1 MKRLFRIGMALIATM
16 LFLNA
21 CDVEKEPYIQGA
33 EDEKQILNFK
43 VIGVSN
49 PVLGTVD
56 GTFIGT
62 IDEDAKTVR
71 LDFPEGT
78 IPIGIPIIMVSTYAT
93 IEPESGIA
101 QDFTNPVYYTV
112 TALNGTTAQYMVE
125 AIVHDADNEKSILSF
140 RFDALDEDGIIDEV
154 ARRISFVL
162 PAETDVTQLVPTI
175 EVSEGATVEPASGV
189 AQDFTNPV
197 TYTVTA
203 QNGTTAVYTVMV
215 IVEGGDVEPTGK
227 MVLIKDFTG
236 ARCVNCPA
244 AAEYAHN
251 LQHQLDEDHI
261 FIMSVHA
268 GFLAQPMGQFPNFL
282 TDEGTEWYNNH
293 DSNPL
298 FTVDHVAL
306 TDGNSLKVEQI
317 DTPVVTALDEEQ
329 SFEIVIGR
337 QFDPTSRQLQV
348 NIQAVSLT
356 DWDGH
361 FFITACLV
369 EDNIVGW
376 QIIPGGTDKEY
387 VFHNVFRG
395 TLNGAYGESF
405 EDHHVDSDDT
415 FSFSYNTEINAD
427 YNADECYVVVYVYD
441 RNQGDKI
448 LQTAVKKIK

>member
-1 MKRLFRIGMALIATM
+1 MIATM

-33 EDEKQILNFK
+33 EDERFILEFK
-43 VIGVSN
+43 VDSVY
-49 PVLGTVD
+49 GTVD
-56 GTFIGT
+56 
-62 IDEDAKTVR
+62 EDNKMVR
-71 LDFPEGT
+71 LDFPAGT
-78 IPIGIPIIMVSTYAT
+78 DVTHLTPTIIISNYAT
-93 IEPESGIA
+93 IEPKSGVT

-112 TALNGTTAQYMVE
+112 TAMSGATAQYMVE
-125 AIVHDADNEKSILSF
+125 AIVHDADNEKNILSF
-140 RFDALDEDGIIDEV
+140 RFDALDEDGLIDEV

-189 AQDFTNPV
+189 AQDFTNSV

-203 QNGTTAVYTVMV
+203 QNGTTAAYTVMV
-215 IVEGGDVEPTGK
+215 IVEGGEVEPTGK

-356 DWDGH
+356 DRDGH

>member
-1 MKRLFRIGMALIATM
+1 MIATM

-33 EDEKQILNFK
+33 EDERFILEFK
-43 VIGVSN
+43 VDSVY
-49 PVLGTVD
+49 GTVD
-56 GTFIGT
+56 
-62 IDEDAKTVR
+62 EDNKMVR
-71 LDFPEGT
+71 LDFPAGT
-78 IPIGIPIIMVSTYAT
+78 DVTHLTPTIIISNYAT
-93 IEPESGIA
+93 IEPKSGVT

-112 TALNGTTAQYMVE
+112 TAMSGATAQYMVE

-203 QNGTTAVYTVMV
+203 QNGTTAAYTVMV

-356 DWDGH
+356 DRDGH

-415 FSFSYNTEINAD
+415 FSISYNTEINAD

>member
-1 MKRLFRIGMALIATM
+1 MKRILRIGMALLAAM
-16 LFLNA
+16 MFLNA

-33 EDEKQILNFK
+33 EDERSILEFR
-43 VIGVSN
+43 VDSVY
-49 PVLGTVD
+49 GTVD
-56 GTFIGT
+56 
-62 IDEDAKTVR
+62 EDTKIVR
-71 LDFPEGT
+71 LDFPAGT
-78 IPIGIPIIMVSTYAT
+78 DVTHLIPTITISNYAT
-93 IEPESGIA
+93 IEPESGVA

-112 TALNGTTAQYMVE
+112 TSLSGISAQYMVE

-140 RFDALDEDGIIDEV
+140 RFDALDESGVIDQI
-154 ARRISFVL
+154 ARTISFVL

-175 EVSEGATVEPASGV
+175 VVSEGATVEPASGV

-227 MVLIKDFTG
+227 TVLIKDFTG
-236 ARCVNCPA
+236 VRCVNCPA
-244 AAEYAHN
+244 AAEHAHN

-268 GFLAQPMGQFPNFL
+268 GYQAQPMGSFPDFL

-306 TDGNSLKVEQI
+306 TEGNTLNDGQI
-317 DTPVVTALDEEQ
+317 DAPVVAALEEEQ
-329 SFEIVIGR
+329 SFEIVVSPNY
-337 QFDPTSRQLQV
+337 DEASRQLQV
-348 NIQAVSLT
+348 EVQAIALV
-356 DWDGH
+356 DRDGE
-361 FFITACLV
+361 FYITACLV
-369 EDNIVGW
+369 EDHITGW
-376 QIIPGGTDKEY
+376 QITSNGVDKEY
-387 VFHNVFRG
+387 DFRNVFRG
-395 TLNGAYGESF
+395 TLNGAYGEAF
-405 EDHHVDSDDT
+405 EDFGVDENDT
-415 FSFSYNTEINAD
+415 FYFTYNTEINSD

>member
-1 MKRLFRIGMALIATM
+1 MIATM

-49 PVLGTVD
+49 PVLGIVD

-125 AIVHDADNEKSILSF
+125 AVVHDADNEKSILSF

-162 PAETDVTQLVPTI
+162 PSETDVTQLVPTI

-203 QNGTTAVYTVMV
+203 QNGTTAAYTVMV

-356 DWDGH
+356 DRDGH

>member
-1 MKRLFRIGMALIATM
+1 MIATM

-33 EDEKQILNFK
+33 EDERFILEFK
-43 VIGVSN
+43 VDSVY
-49 PVLGTVD
+49 GTVD
-56 GTFIGT
+56 
-62 IDEDAKTVR
+62 EDNKMVR
-71 LDFPEGT
+71 LDFPAGT
-78 IPIGIPIIMVSTYAT
+78 DVTHLTPTIIISNYAT
-93 IEPESGIA
+93 IEPKSGVT

-112 TALNGTTAQYMVE
+112 TAMSGATAQYMVE
-125 AIVHDADNEKSILSF
+125 AIVHDADNEKNILSF

-203 QNGTTAVYTVMV
+203 QNGTTAAYTVMV

-356 DWDGH
+356 DRDGH

>member
-33 EDEKQILNFK
+33 EDERFILEFK
-43 VIGVSN
+43 VDSVY
-49 PVLGTVD
+49 GTVD
-56 GTFIGT
+56 
-62 IDEDAKTVR
+62 EDNKMVR
-71 LDFPEGT
+71 LDFPAGT
-78 IPIGIPIIMVSTYAT
+78 DVTHLTPTIIISNYAT
-93 IEPESGIA
+93 IEPKSGVT

-112 TALNGTTAQYMVE
+112 TAMSGATAQYMVE

-203 QNGTTAVYTVMV
+203 QNGTTAAYTVMV

-356 DWDGH
+356 DRDGH

-405 EDHHVDSDDT
+405 ENHHVDSDDT

-441 RNQGDKI
+441 RNQGNKI

>member
-1 MKRLFRIGMALIATM
+1 MIATM

-33 EDEKQILNFK
+33 EDERFILEFK
-43 VIGVSN
+43 VDSVY
-49 PVLGTVD
+49 GTVD
-56 GTFIGT
+56 
-62 IDEDAKTVR
+62 EDNKMVR
-71 LDFPEGT
+71 LDFPAGT
-78 IPIGIPIIMVSTYAT
+78 DVTHLTPTIIISNYAT
-93 IEPESGIA
+93 IEPKSGVT

-112 TALNGTTAQYMVE
+112 TAMSGATAQYMVE

-203 QNGTTAVYTVMV
+203 QNGTTAAYTVMV

-337 QFDPTSRQLQV
+337 QFDPTSRQVQV

-356 DWDGH
+356 DRDGH

-405 EDHHVDSDDT
+405 EDHNVDSDDT

>member
-1 MKRLFRIGMALIATM
+1 MIATM

-33 EDEKQILNFK
+33 EDERFILEFK
-43 VIGVSN
+43 VDSVY
-49 PVLGTVD
+49 GTVE
-56 GTFIGT
+56 
-62 IDEDAKTVR
+62 EDNKMVR
-71 LDFPEGT
+71 LDFPAGT
-78 IPIGIPIIMVSTYAT
+78 DVTHLTPTIIISNYAT
-93 IEPESGIA
+93 IEPKSGVT

-112 TALNGTTAQYMVE
+112 TAMSGATAQYMVE

-175 EVSEGATVEPASGV
+175 EVSEGAKVEPASGV

-356 DWDGH
+356 DRDGH

-427 YNADECYVVVYVYD
+427 YNADECYLVVYVYD

>member
-33 EDEKQILNFK
+33 EDERFILEFK
-43 VIGVSN
+43 VDSVY
-49 PVLGTVD
+49 GTVD
-56 GTFIGT
+56 
-62 IDEDAKTVR
+62 EDNKMVR
-71 LDFPEGT
+71 LDFPAGT
-78 IPIGIPIIMVSTYAT
+78 DVTHLTPTIIISNYAT
-93 IEPESGIA
+93 IEPKSGVT

-112 TALNGTTAQYMVE
+112 TAMSGATAQYMVE

-203 QNGTTAVYTVMV
+203 QNGTTAAYTVMV

-329 SFEIVIGR
+329 SFEIVISR

-356 DWDGH
+356 DLDGH

-376 QIIPGGTDKEY
+376 QIIPGGNDKEY